1 MSQSN
6 GAAAVFSKRTRVT
19 LSDLTMK
26 KRTITETLLEECP
39 NCGAARLDRET
50 TCRFCDTA
58 LVQVKRTT
66 VIAPKKPYE
75 DTKLGAGPD
84 LSIDVSGDP
93 AYQPLIEPYHKY
105 RKIMKYGT
113 EYEATVIGVLS
124 GVAKKPDQWVIS
136 DNGSSY
142 SLKVTAQINGRETDV
157 ILRLPAD
164 TPVQECPVGSR
175 IKIKGIT
182 DKENGKEYND
192 FVLV

>member
-1 MSQSN
+1 MLVFGLLSAFPVIYVMIVHEASA
-6 GAAAVFSKRTRVT
+6 GRALLLLIPAALIVAVAIG
-19 LSDLTMK
+19 L
-26 KRTITETLLEECP
+26 
-39 NCGAARLDRET
+39 
-50 TCRFCDTA
+50 
-58 LVQVKRTT
+58 
-66 VIAPKKPYE
+66 
-75 DTKLGAGPD
+75 
-84 LSIDVSGDP
+84 

>member
-1 MSQSN
+1 M
-6 GAAAVFSKRTRVT
+6 KRQ
-19 LSDLTMK
+19 LLTG
-26 KRTITETLLEECP
+26 ILLQECP

-66 VIAPKKPYE
+66 VI
-75 DTKLGAGPD
+75 
-84 LSIDVSGDP
+84 
-93 AYQPLIEPYHKY
+93 
-105 RKIMKYGT
+105 
-113 EYEATVIGVLS
+113 GVLS
-124 GVAKKPDQWVIS
+124 GVAKNPDQWVIS